1 MNFKEFL
8 KNKSYVAQMIYIV
21 IIIYCSCSINVLVF
35 ALGSVQIFATVRFV
49 TEVLIFFALMSFA
62 LTLCLG
68 VFHIRSMVKQDK
80 RKTDKL
86 IG

>member
-1 MNFKEFL
+1 
-8 KNKSYVAQMIYIV
+8 MIYIV
-21 IIIYCSCSINVLVF
+21 IIIYCSCSINVLIF
-35 ALGSVQIFATVRFV
+35 ALGALQIFAAARFV

-62 LTLCLG
+62 LTLCVG